1 MRYSAFVLS
10 AALFFLPVA
19 SWAQSDVE
27 VRIAS
32 GDAVLAG
39 TLTLP
44 DDPARAAVVLI
55 QGAGPHGRN
64 QVISRAPMFKEL
76 AEGLARQGVASL
88 RIDNAGV
95 GDSTGQ
101 RVQHFKQRQPHII
114 AAFDALAARAEL
126 QNVPLGLIGH
136 SEGTLVA
143 SSIWADRKDAIDF
156 MVLLGAPGRQGR
168 AVWVEQQSNPARF
181 PDHSPEDHQRLRA
194 AFDAIAQAS
203 IAADRAAVTAGVDHL
218 FELVRATPEEIAE
231 NKPGFIERMASPE
244 MQVWLSH
251 DPAPVFGQI
260 TDPTLLVWGDADTLT
275 SPLQNLPV
283 FLAEKNPA
291 AAATLIV
298 LPQEDHFFLRGEGL
312 APGQHRA
319 GAMSLSPAV
328 VKTVSDWIAAQTRE

>member
-1 MRYSAFVLS
+1 MRYAAIALL
-10 AALFFLPVA
+10 AALSLAPMA

-27 VRIAS
+27 VSIPS
-32 GDAVLAG
+32 GDALLAG

-44 DDPARAAVVLI
+44 EGPARAAAVLI

-64 QVISRAPMFKEL
+64 QAISGAPMFKEL
-76 AEGLARQGVASL
+76 ADGLVKQGIASL

-95 GDSTGQ
+95 GASTGQ

-114 AAFDALAARAEL
+114 ATFDALAQRAEL
-126 QNVPLGLIGH
+126 QNVPLGLISH

-143 SSIWADRKDAIDF
+143 SSIWADRKEAIDF

-181 PDHSPEDHQRLRA
+181 PDHSPEDHRRLRA
-194 AFDAIAQAS
+194 AFDAIAEAS
-203 IAADRAAVTAGVDHL
+203 ITADRAAVAAGVDHL
-218 FELVRATPEEIAE
+218 FELARATPEEIAE
-231 NKPGFIERMASPE
+231 NKPGFVDRMASPE

-260 TDPTLLVWGDADTLT
+260 TDPTLLVWGDADSLS

-283 FLAEKNPA
+283 LLAEKNPA
-291 AAATLIV
+291 VKMTFIV

-319 GAMSLSPAV
+319 GAMSLSPAI
-328 VKTVSDWIAAQTRE
+328 VKTVSDWIAALMVD

>member
-1 MRYSAFVLS
+1 MRYAAIALLAGLS
-10 AALFFLPVA
+10 LAPMA

-27 VRIAS
+27 VSIPS

-44 DDPARAAVVLI
+44 QSPARAAVVLI

-64 QVISRAPMFKEL
+64 QIISGTPMFKEL
-76 AEGLARQGVASL
+76 ADGLAAQGVASL
-88 RIDNAGV
+88 RIDNAGI
-95 GDSTGQ
+95 GASTGP
-101 RVQHFKQRQPHII
+101 RVQHFKQREPHIL
-114 AAFDALAARAEL
+114 AAFDALAQRNDL

-136 SEGTLVA
+136 SEGALVA
-143 SSIWADRKDAIDF
+143 SSIWADRKDAVAF

-194 AFDAIAQAS
+194 AFDAIAEAS
-203 IAADRAAVTAGVDHL
+203 IAADRAAVAAGVDRL
-218 FELVRATPEEIAE
+218 FDLARATPEEIAK
-231 NKPGFIERMASPE
+231 NKTGFVDRMASPE

-260 TDPTLLVWGDADTLT
+260 TDPTLLVWGDADSLT
-275 SPLQNLPV
+275 SALQNLPV
-283 FLAEKNPA
+283 YLAKKNPA
-291 AAATLIV
+291 AEMTFIV
-298 LPQEDHFFLRGEGL
+298 LPHQDHFFLRGEGL

-319 GAMSLSPAV
+319 GAMSLSPAI
-328 VKTVSDWIAAQTRE
+328 VKTVSDWIAVQTAD

>member
-1 MRYSAFVLS
+1 MRHPALALS
-10 AALFFLPVA
+10 AALSLMPMA
-19 SWAQSDVE
+19 SWAQSEVE
-27 VRIAS
+27 VRISS

-39 TLTLP
+39 TLALP
-44 DDPARAAVVLI
+44 KDPPRAAVVLI

-76 AEGLARQGVASL
+76 ADGLAQQGIASL

-95 GDSTGQ
+95 GASTGQ

-114 AAFDALAARAEL
+114 ATFDALAERPEL

-156 MVLLGAPGRQGR
+156 MVMLGAPGRQGR

-181 PDHSPEDHQRLRA
+181 PDHGPEDHQRLRA
-194 AFDAIAQAS
+194 AFDAIAEAS
-203 IAADRAAVTAGVDHL
+203 IAADRAAVTAAVDHL

-231 NKPGFIERMASPE
+231 NKPGFIDRMASPE

-260 TDPTLLVWGDADTLT
+260 TDPTLLVWGDADSLT
-275 SPLQNLPV
+275 SPVQNLPV

-291 AAATLIV
+291 AEMTFIV
-298 LPQEDHFFLRGEGL
+298 LPNEDHFFLRGEGL

-319 GAMSLSPAV
+319 GAMSLSPAIV
-328 VKTVSDWIAAQTRE
+328 TTVSDWIAAQARE